1 MFDADCFEETLNFDW
16 YQNNEYNWNSDRSGA
31 GAIETVADEPEP
43 EIDFGDRAARFWQPI
58 GSPSA
63 DEILL
68 FQHDGLDLG
77 TDEIASAEA
86 EKMTDFDILTGEA
99 IARSGDGDTRNSAD
113 GQTAIKTA
121 TAPDLTRR
129 GRPKRQ
135 GEAGS
140 YFADPAPA
148 PSGVRSEG

>member
-31 GAIETVADEPEP
+31 GAIETIADEPEP
-43 EIDFGDRAARFWQPI
+43 EIDFGDRAARFWRPI

-68 FQHDGLDLG
+68 FKNGDLDLSAY
-77 TDEIASAEA
+77 EIAPAES
-86 EKMTDFDILTGEA
+86 EKATDFDILTGEA
-99 IARSGDGDTRNSAD
+99 IARSGDGDTRDSAD
-113 GQTAIKTA
+113 VQAAIETA

-148 PSGVRSEG
+148 ASADSSS